1 MVLDIQAVEIEIIYQ
16 YQVIGELQYTRIYT
30 KLNSR
35 NKLWSSGKLSNNNL
49 EDEVDYSYLCG
60 GNNMLNYLCL
70 SCLNHELNH

>member
-1 MVLDIQAVEIEIIYQ
+1 MIISEFC
-16 YQVIGELQYTRIYT
+16 VIGKLQCAGRCG
-30 KLNSR
+30 KLQRR
-35 NKLWSSGKLSNNNL
+35 NKLRSSGKLSNNNL